1 MSGRPGRQLALR
13 GLKIA
18 HILAAILGG
27 VASAA
32 AIAENKWIAA
42 AAAILVVIL
51 QIHSLE
57 ILRTTLLTD
66 GEKRP

>member
-1 MSGRPGRQLALR
+1 MSADRSRQSALR
-13 GLKIA
+13 GLRLA

-27 VASAA
+27 VATAA
-32 AIAENKWIAA
+32 AIIEIKAIAA
-42 AAAILVVIL
+42 AAAILVIVL

-57 ILRTTLLTD
+57 ILRTTLLAD